1 MRAKPDIC
9 NAMQLGLERTS
20 RTRSSFWY
28 NDILKTRDAV
38 NCAKMAADATNR
50 GLAMVEAGLLS

>member
-20 RTRSSFWY
+20 GRQSSFWY
-28 NDILKTRDAV
+28 NDIL
-38 NCAKMAADATNR
+38 
-50 GLAMVEAGLLS
+50 